1 MPLLFPL
8 VPTCADSGA
17 SDIML
22 RQADSTIVNDRVP
35 HSSLE
40 VECANGTIMH
50 PVEQSAVTL
59 PFSST
64 PIPAY
69 IFSDAEL
76 QRSHLSL
83 SSICNSG

>member
-1 MPLLFPL
+1 
-8 VPTCADSGA
+8 
-17 SDIML
+17 ML